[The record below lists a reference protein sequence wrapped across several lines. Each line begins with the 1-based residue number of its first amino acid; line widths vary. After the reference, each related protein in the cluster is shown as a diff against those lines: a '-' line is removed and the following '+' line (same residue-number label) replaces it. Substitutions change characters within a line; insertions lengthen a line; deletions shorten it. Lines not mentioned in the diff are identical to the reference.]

1 MQDFYSLIQKIH
13 QRPALYLGKKSLS
26 HLQVFLDGYTFSR
39 REMGIPLSAQE
50 QEFEQF
56 QDWIEQRFNQPNTQS
71 WVRIILFYAEDE
83 ADALDRFFEL
93 FDEFVL
99 QCPSPQVAAIS
110 M

>member
-1 MQDFYSLIQKIH
+1 MQDLYGLIQKIH
-13 QRPALYLGKKSLS
+13 QRPALYLSKKSLS

-56 QDWIEQRFNQPNTQS
+56 QDWIEQRFSQPNTQS

-99 QCPSPQVAAIS
+99 QHQSPQVAAIS
-110 M
+110 V